1 MLLMKNKK
9 EIVNG
14 LDIEIQLENLKKENI
29 KLKDSLLLQS
39 TALEREKRE
48 K

>member
-1 MLLMKNKK
+1 MKNKK